1 MVQKNNRNIAII
13 YNKYKVSGKFLY
25 LFFRQSYTALFTNSI
40 SLLASIIRIGQIH
53 CPICA

>member
-40 SLLASIIRIGQIH
+40 SLLASIIYIGQIH
-53 CPICA
+53 CPMCA